1 MKETYTM
8 GDKRQETITKY
19 LGDMKAAVHHVEQA
33 MERQKDE
40 LRDDPQVSQ
49 LCGLVAL
56 GLQRQR
62 ADIDRE
68 LEGRGGS
75 PTAPVKEGVAA
86 VAGVL
91 AGLYN
96 KVRTEGPAKSLR
108 DDHTALNWLYVSWT
122 TLHTT
127 AVALGDSA
135 VADLAKRSFGECA
148 RWSTQVDRLLPET
161 VFRELSD
168 GDLGRLDA
176 TAPQQTHAAAHAAWG
191 GEVRGEVTSS

>member
-1 MKETYTM
+1 M

-19 LGDMKAAVHHVEQA
+19 LGDMKSAVHHVEQA
-33 MERQKDE
+33 IGRQKDE
-40 LRDDPQVSQ
+40 LRDDPEVAQ

-62 ADIDRE
+62 GELDRALDE
-68 LEGRGGS
+68 RGGS

-86 VAGVL
+86 AAGVL

-108 DDHTALNWLYVSWT
+108 DDHTALHWLYVSWT

-148 RWSTQVDRLLPET
+148 RWAVQVDDLLPKT
-161 VFRELSD
+161 VYRELTD
-168 GDLGRLDA
+168 GVLGALDA
-176 TAPQQTHAAAHAAWG
+176 TAPGQTHESARAAWG
-191 GEVRGEVTSS
+191 GVRSDTPAGEAAR